1 MVNTN
6 NTKFTFNKKGF
17 ALSLACAGLLATA
30 GNAEIAGDANVSVS
44 QVDTTNIYNVTTAP
58 TAAGT
63 IVVKGRGDTLGFTS
77 GGALTLVK
85 DITING
91 DTLTTITSGGTTVT
105 YPLLGNLNLFN
116 ADATTSGGLTITGA
130 TLNVNVATTNI
141 RLGDASRNQAS
152 GGVLTLSGAAIKL
165 GAGQAFTN
173 VTLEQVVMGS
183 GASSIE
189 NKGAIT
195 NFNLN
200 SSLST
205 HKGATFKIENAT
217 TGSIT
222 NFTNNGNIKATDSA
236 AGSFSIINAGQ
247 ITKFTNTGSMVGKG
261 DSTISAGWNS
271 IYISNTGN
279 IGEFNNKGVIQY
291 AAVSGGNI
299 EVFNNTGKI
308 ANTGLQATVT
318 KSFTNSG
325 QLSLD
330 SAASAITIGQAQV
343 QADFFKNTKTGSIE
357 NGYFQLVNLKDFNN
371 EGSIL
376 NTKISG
382 GVVDVFANSGV
393 ITNSQIS
400 GHGFGTFTNSGTIAS
415 TGATNTT
422 GAILD
427 ITAGEFTNSG
437 TISGISGATVHSFN
451 ITAGKFT
458 NSGTISSLT
467 KSDGSGALT
476 ITASQLFDNSG
487 IITSPESGGLINL
500 KGTTSANNIV
510 LAATNSGTINNMTF
524 KVTDNVKSF
533 DNSGLISNS
542 VISGGNTAL
551 IQTFNNAETGIIKD
565 TQLGTADLT
574 IGSFTNAGEITA
586 NKDSRLNVAGS
597 FTNTQTGKITIQSGA
612 ATEGIFLMGS
622 DNTNP
627 TLTFENAGT
636 IKGMKAPCGGYIN
649 VAKVVKSFVN
659 TSTGTIA
666 DITLQDSGSTNALI
680 YTFNNA
686 GLIDNATVNLTANE
700 VINTGTI
707 KLNDKS
713 NSAFGLGLDNQT
725 TSVSFTNT
733 GIIDSLGS
741 GGTSVGIKIADGRRN
756 ATFNNS
762 GTITTGQ
769 GTGNNVGLLTVGENV
784 TLDFNNSGEIN
795 LAGTGV
801 GISGNTGGATA
812 GARANIVNTGAIS
825 LGTNGA
831 HIDMAN
837 LQEVNVKEWHL
848 RNIQTADA
856 FNIGAPGISSVV
868 VKGATLDATTKK
880 VRGLTFDNGSIV
892 IDPVYN
898 TQVSIGQNY
907 LLDRVVVDATGAPV
921 QEVVATSGTN
931 GANNIYAQVKDA
943 HDKGTEDPRL
953 VTINTLR
960 SNNPIFEIVG
970 VDAYNAND
978 KVGEAIPA
986 TQKPKLDENGDPVL
1000 DDSGNPVMVDVPATT
1015 RAGDGI
1021 VDSFQINVNASKGAG
1036 AAVTQGAVNSA
1047 ITRNAFIGNVV
1058 NNAVNSTLATLN
1070 NFNRVSYNDE
1080 EVDFDKLEK
1089 YAAVATDVT
1098 DQTYAKDNNVYVMPY
1113 YRNVSVDLATGDS
1126 LDGDTYGIVLGGNK
1140 NLGNA
1145 GVIGLFL
1152 GYENSDT
1159 GSRDYSTEDDTFFGG
1174 INYYKTLGGTSTYDY
1189 FVKGM
1194 LRLAG
1199 GSTDITQR
1207 GSTVGADTFSY
1218 GIEANVGMN
1227 FYNGIHT
1234 FTPEVGLSYDRIE
1247 VDGFT
1252 LNDITYED
1260 AGINLPVAKV
1270 GLNWLAQFTET
1281 FSTNVGVGVRYN
1293 FNDDY
1298 NAGLRINDVLN
1309 KTGSYISASNNTD
1322 LGDFYYYLNLGVN
1335 VALTQNWEL
1344 GVMYTG
1350 DFASD
1355 ASSHSGFV
1363 KLGYWW

>member
-17 ALSLACAGLLATA
+17 ALSLACVGLLATA
-30 GNAEIAGDANVSVS
+30 GNAAIAGDTNVSVT
-44 QVDTTNIYNVTTAP
+44 QVGTTNTYNVTVAP
-58 TAAGT
+58 TATGT

-77 GGALTLVK
+77 GGALTLSK

-91 DTLTTITSGGTTVT
+91 DTLTNTTSGGTTVT
-105 YPLLGNLNLFN
+105 YPLLGNFNLFN

-130 TLNVNVATTNI
+130 TLNINVSTTNI

-152 GGVLTLSGAAIKL
+152 GGVLTLSGAVINL
-165 GAGQAFTN
+165 GAGETFTN

-189 NKGAIT
+189 NKGTIK

-205 HKGATFKIENAT
+205 HKDAIFKIENAT

-222 NFTNNGNIKATDSA
+222 TFANNGNIKATDSA

-247 ITKFTNTGSMVGKG
+247 ITKFTNIGSMVGKG

-271 IYISNTGN
+271 IYISNTGG

-291 AAVSGGNI
+291 AAISGGNI
-299 EVFNNTGKI
+299 ETFNNTGKI
-308 ANTGLQATVT
+308 ANTGLKATVT

-325 QLSLD
+325 QLALD
-330 SAASAITIGQAQV
+330 SSASAITIGQAQV

-357 NGYFQLVNLKDFNN
+357 NGYFELVNLKDFNN

-437 TISGISGATVHSFN
+437 TINGVSGAVVHSFD

-467 KSDGSGALT
+467 KTDGSGALT

-500 KGTTSANNIV
+500 AGTTSANNIV

-524 KVTDNVKSF
+524 NVTDNVKSF

-586 NKDSRLNVAGS
+586 TADSLLRVNGS
-597 FTNTQTGKITIQSGA
+597 FINTQTGKITIQSGA
-612 ATEGIFLMGS
+612 ATSGIVLVGTA
-622 DNTNP
+622 NANP

-636 IKGMKAPCGGYIN
+636 IRGINAKSGGFITVN
-649 VAKVVKSFVN
+649 DAIKSFVN
-659 TSTGTIA
+659 RSTGTIA
-666 DITLQDSGSTNALI
+666 DVRLSGGNTTALI
-680 YTFNNA
+680 QTFDNA

-700 VINTGTI
+700 VKNTGTI

-713 NSAFGLGLDNQT
+713 NSVFDLGLDDQT

-741 GGTSVGIKIADGRRN
+741 GAAVVGIEIAKGRRN

-769 GTGNNVGLLTVGENV
+769 GTGNNVGLLSVGENV
-784 TLDFNNSGEIN
+784 TLDFNNSGEIA

-801 GISGNTGGATA
+801 GISRNTGGATA
-812 GARANIVNTGAIS
+812 GARANIVNTGAIA
-825 LGTNGA
+825 LGVGGA
-831 HIDMAN
+831 HIDMTN

-868 VKGATLDATTKK
+868 VKGATLDTNKAVK
-880 VRGLTFDNGSIV
+880 GLTFDNGSIV

-907 LLDRVVVDATGAPV
+907 LLDRVVVTETGAPV

-931 GANNIYAQVKDA
+931 ATNNIYAQVKDA

-986 TQKPKLDENGDPVL
+986 TQKPQLDANGQPVYNDNGDQ
-1000 DDSGNPVMVDVPATT
+1000 VMEDVPATT

>member
-17 ALSLACAGLLATA
+17 ALSLACVGLLATA
-30 GNAEIAGDANVSVS
+30 GNATISEGGVTTITDAPGYWITS
-44 QVDTTNIYNVTTAP
+44 NVTGP
-58 TAAGT
+58 TTVKVTEGT
-63 IVVKGRGDTLGFTS
+63 GNILGFS
-77 GGALTLVK
+77 GAATIKGDLTIQGET
-85 DITING
+85 IT
-91 DTLTTITSGGTTVT
+91 TATSGGTSVVQ
-105 YPLLGNLNLFN
+105 PVLNALNLFN
-116 ADATTSGGLTITGA
+116 AAPAAGLTLSD
-130 TLNVNVATTNI
+130 TLDINVKTVQAV
-141 RLGDASRNQAS
+141 RLGDAKAQGAS
-152 GGVLTLSGAAIKL
+152 GALTFSGGTINL
-165 GAGQAFTN
+165 GAGNSITN
-173 VTLEQVVMGS
+173 VTLENVMMGS
-183 GASSIE
+183 GGSSIV
-189 NKGAIT
+189 NKGIIT

-200 SSLST
+200 SGLETNTKSGTLTIS
-205 HKGATFKIENAT
+205 NDT

-222 NFTNNGNIKATDSA
+222 NFTVASDIRATDSA
-236 AGSFSIINAGQ
+236 AGVSFSIANAGQ
-247 ITKFTNTGSMVGKG
+247 IKNFTNNGSMVGKA
-261 DSTISAGWNS
+261 DSATGASFGN
-271 IYISNTGN
+271 IYINNTGN
-279 IGEFNNKGVIQY
+279 IEAFKNVGVIQY

-299 EVFNNTGKI
+299 ETFSNSGVI
-308 ANTGLQATVT
+308 ANTGLSANIS
-318 KSFTNSG
+318 KSFTNTG
-325 QLSLD
+325 VMVLD
-330 SAASAITIGQAQV
+330 SAAASAVITLGNAQV
-343 QADFFKNTKTGSIE
+343 QAESFNNAAKASIT
-357 NGYFQLVNLKDFNN
+357 NGYFNLVNLKDFTNAGN
-371 EGSIL
+371 ITDASISGGIV
-376 NTKISG
+376 NTFTNSGTITNSKISG
-382 GVVDVFANSGV
+382 A
-393 ITNSQIS
+393 
-400 GHGFGTFTNSGTIAS
+400 GFGIFTNSGTIAS
-415 TGATNTT
+415 TADGKSGAL
-422 GAILD
+422 LD
-427 ITAGEFTNSG
+427 VKANEFTNSG
-437 TISGISGATVHSFN
+437 TISGISGTNVHKFN

-467 KSDGSGALT
+467 KSGGALT

-500 KGTTSANNIV
+500 AGTTSANNIV
-510 LAATNSGTINNMTF
+510 LEAKNAGTINNMTF
-524 KVTDNVKSF
+524 NVTDNVKSF

-565 TQLGTADLT
+565 TQLGTAALT

-586 NKDSRLNVAGS
+586 TADSLLRVNGS
-597 FTNTQTGKITIQSGA
+597 FINTQTGKITIQSGA
-612 ATEGIFLMGS
+612 ATSGIVLVGTA
-622 DNTNP
+622 NANP

-636 IKGMKAPCGGYIN
+636 IRGINAKSGGFITVN
-649 VAKVVKSFVN
+649 DAIKSFVN
-659 TSTGTIA
+659 RSTGTIA
-666 DITLQDSGSTNALI
+666 DVKLVSGNATSLI
-680 YTFNNA
+680 QTFDNA

-700 VINTGTI
+700 VKNTGTI

-713 NSAFGLGLDNQT
+713 NSVFGLGLDDQT

-741 GGTSVGIKIADGRRN
+741 GAAVVGIEIAKGRRN

-769 GTGNNVGLLTVGENV
+769 GTGNNVGLLSVGENV
-784 TLDFNNSGEIN
+784 TLDFNNSGEIA
-795 LAGTGV
+795 LAGAGV

-812 GARANIVNTGAIS
+812 GARANIVNTGAIA
-825 LGTNGA
+825 LGVNGA
-831 HIDMAN
+831 HIDMTN

-868 VKGATLDATTKK
+868 VKGATLDATTKAVK
-880 VRGLTFDNGSIV
+880 GLTFDNGSIV

-898 TQVSIGQNY
+898 TKVSIGQNY
-907 LLDRVVVDATGAPV
+907 LLDRVVVTETGAPV

-931 GANNIYAQVKDA
+931 ATNNIYAQVKDA

-986 TQKPKLDENGDPVL
+986 KKEPQLDGNGQPVY
-1000 DDSGNPVMVDVPATT
+1000 DDDGNQVMVDVPATT

-1260 AGINLPVAKV
+1260 ASINLPVAKV

>member
-17 ALSLACAGLLATA
+17 ALSLACVGLLATA
-30 GNAEIAGDANVSVS
+30 GNAAISEGGVTEISGAAGYWI
-44 QVDTTNIYNVTTAP
+44 TGNVTGP
-58 TAAGT
+58 TTVKVTEGTGNILGFSGATVISGGLTIQGGT
-63 IVVKGRGDTLGFTS
+63 ITTTTS
-77 GGALTLVK
+77 GS
-85 DITING
+85 
-91 DTLTTITSGGTTVT
+91 TSVVQ
-105 YPLLGNLNLFN
+105 PVLNALNLFN
-116 ADATTSGGLTITGA
+116 ADPTKGLALNDTLDINVKTVQAVRLGNAAVQGDSGALTFSGGTI
-130 TLNVNVATTNI
+130 N
-141 RLGDASRNQAS
+141 
-152 GGVLTLSGAAIKL
+152 L
-165 GAGQAFTN
+165 GAGNSITN
-173 VTLEQVVMGS
+173 VTLENVMMGS
-183 GASSIE
+183 GASSIV
-189 NKGAIT
+189 NKGIIT

-200 SSLST
+200 SGLKT
-205 HKGATFKIENAT
+205 HKEATFAINNDA

-222 NFTNNGNIKATDSA
+222 NFTVASDIRATDSA
-236 AGSFSIINAGQ
+236 TGNFSIANAGQ
-247 ITKFTNTGSMVGKG
+247 IKNFTNKGSMVG
-261 DSTISAGWNS
+261 DSAGTGKWNS
-271 IYISNTGN
+271 IYINNTGN
-279 IGEFNNKGVIQY
+279 IGAFSNVGVIQY

-299 EVFNNTGKI
+299 ETFSNSGVI
-308 ANTGLQATVT
+308 ANTGLSANIS
-318 KSFTNSG
+318 KSFTNTG
-325 QLSLD
+325 VMVLD
-330 SAASAITIGQAQV
+330 SAAASAVITLGNAQV
-343 QADFFKNTKTGSIE
+343 QAESFNNAAKASIT
-357 NGYFQLVNLKDFNN
+357 NGYFNLVNLKDFTNAGN
-371 EGSIL
+371 ITDASISGGIV
-376 NTKISG
+376 NTFTNSGTITNSKISG
-382 GVVDVFANSGV
+382 V
-393 ITNSQIS
+393 
-400 GHGFGTFTNSGTIAS
+400 GFGIFTNSGTIAS
-415 TGATNTT
+415 TADGKSGALLEVKAN
-422 GAILD
+422 
-427 ITAGEFTNSG
+427 EFTNSG
-437 TISGISGATVHSFN
+437 TISGISGTNIHKFN

-487 IITSPESGGLINL
+487 IITSPESGGLIKL
-500 KGTTSANNIV
+500 AGTTSANNIV

-524 KVTDNVKSF
+524 NVTGNVKSF

-586 NKDSRLNVAGS
+586 TADSLLRVNGS
-597 FTNTQTGKITIQSGA
+597 FINTQTGKITIQSGA
-612 ATEGIFLMGS
+612 ATSGIVLVGTA
-622 DNTNP
+622 NANP

-636 IKGMKAPCGGYIN
+636 IRGINAKSGGFITVN
-649 VAKVVKSFVN
+649 DAIKSFVN
-659 TSTGTIA
+659 RSTGTIA
-666 DITLQDSGSTNALI
+666 DVKLSGSATSLI
-680 YTFNNA
+680 QTFDNA

-700 VINTGTI
+700 VKNTGTI
-707 KLNDKS
+707 KFYNDDTNPS
-713 NSAFGLGLDNQT
+713 TSTFTLGLDNKT

-733 GIIDSLGS
+733 GMIDNLGKAI
-741 GGTSVGIKIADGRRN
+741 TIADGRRN

-762 GTITTGQ
+762 GTIYADAT
-769 GTGNNVGLLTVGENV
+769 NSNDAGLLVVGKNV
-784 TLDFNNSGEIN
+784 TLDFNNSGEIA

-812 GARANIVNTGAIS
+812 GARANIVNTGAIA
-825 LGTNGA
+825 LGVSGA
-831 HIDMAN
+831 HIDMTN

-856 FNIGAPGISSVV
+856 FNNGAQGISSVV

-907 LLDRVVVDATGAPV
+907 LLDRVVVDADGNPV

-986 TQKPKLDENGDPVL
+986 TQKPQLDESGKPVYGD
-1000 DDSGNPVMVDVPATT
+1000 DGNQVMVDVPATT

-1152 GYENSDT
+1152 GYENADT

-1260 AGINLPVAKV
+1260 ASINLPVAKV

-1335 VALTQNWEL
+1335 VAFTQNWEL